1 MPIFFVFFS
10 VMVSIKDPYFLFFE
24 GEDGQEG
31 EWRGRIGR
39 SAGESEGI
47 EGEQGRVDSEQGR
60 KAGSEIRPPPSGYKI
75 IRDL

>member
-24 GEDGQEG
+24 GDGQEG
-31 EWRGRIGR
+31 EWRGRIGK
-39 SAGESEGI
+39 SAGESEEI
-47 EGEQGRVDSEQGR
+47 EGEQGCVGSEQGR